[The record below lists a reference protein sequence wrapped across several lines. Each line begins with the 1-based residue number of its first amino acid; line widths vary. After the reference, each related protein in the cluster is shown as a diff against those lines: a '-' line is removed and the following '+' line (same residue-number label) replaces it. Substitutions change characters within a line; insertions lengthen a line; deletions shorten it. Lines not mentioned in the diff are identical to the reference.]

1 MREHCN
7 KNVGG
12 GPYFYN
18 NISHGNGVSYVPY
31 FHCILMRH
39 PRTLIFT
46 PPVLVPS
53 MKQLIERQLIT
64 VGEKKKTARK
74 INSVDIKVL

>member
-1 MREHCN
+1 
-7 KNVGG
+7 
-12 GPYFYN
+12 
-18 NISHGNGVSYVPY
+18 
-31 FHCILMRH
+31 
-39 PRTLIFT
+39 
-46 PPVLVPS
+46 